1 MVPILHFLV
10 PFIHRVFLMRLDQ
23 LPLVVVYLLPK
34 ALRHF
39 LRVHLLEIARPAA
52 LSARN
57 IKPITSAAAG
67 KLLPLAE
74 LLLVLSTGIH
84 SISSLGR
91 IKNQQTR
98 PSNAQTC

>member
-1 MVPILHFLV
+1 MVLILHFLV
-10 PFIHRVFLMRLDQ
+10 PFIHRVFLMHLDQ

-39 LRVHLLEIARPAA
+39 LRVHLLEIARPPA
-52 LSARN
+52 LSAGN
-57 IKPITSAAAG
+57 IKPITSPAAG

-91 IKNQQTR
+91 MR
-98 PSNAQTC
+98 SEERRVG